1 VLIVL
6 GQCDNIALWCY
17 LQATTTAHFYIRT
30 LKLANEHCVTLEHSN
45 VKPVAMAVT
54 DKDVTSITD
63 VDAIWVVGEVLTT
76 NTAQKLSFFTEY
88 DDTVALHSHEQ

>member
-1 VLIVL
+1 
-6 GQCDNIALWCY
+6 
-17 LQATTTAHFYIRT
+17 
-30 LKLANEHCVTLEHSN
+30 